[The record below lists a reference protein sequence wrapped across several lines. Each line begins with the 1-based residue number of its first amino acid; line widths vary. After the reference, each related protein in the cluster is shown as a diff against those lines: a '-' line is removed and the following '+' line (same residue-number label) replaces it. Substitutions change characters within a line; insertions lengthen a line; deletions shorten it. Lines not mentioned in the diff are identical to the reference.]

1 MRQYPRWIHHPE
13 QGSVIVR
20 DEAHEKALGEGWFDS
35 PAHFPTENEAVE
47 PVRRGPGR
55 PKKVQE

>member
-1 MRQYPRWIHHPE
+1 MRQYPRWVHHPE

-20 DEAHEKALGEGWFDS
+20 DEGHEKSLGEGWFDS
-35 PAHFPTENEAVE
+35 PAQFSDE
-47 PVRRGPGR
+47 PVKRGPGR

>member
-1 MRQYPRWIHHPE
+1 MRQYPRWVHHPE

-35 PAHFPTENEAVE
+35 PAQFQDAE
-47 PVRRGPGR
+47 PPKRGPGR

>member
-1 MRQYPRWIHHPE
+1 MRQYPRWLHHPE

-20 DEAHEKALGEGWFDS
+20 DEKHEQALGEGWFDS
-35 PAHFPTENEAVE
+35 PAQFPSDGTE
-47 PVRRGPGR
+47 PSKRGPGR